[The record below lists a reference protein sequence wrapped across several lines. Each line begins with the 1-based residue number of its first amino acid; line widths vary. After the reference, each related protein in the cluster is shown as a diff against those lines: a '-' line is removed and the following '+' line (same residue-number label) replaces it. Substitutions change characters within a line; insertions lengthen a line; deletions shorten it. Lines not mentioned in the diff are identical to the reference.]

1 MVNTASKW
9 GGGAGGGRAEEQQV
23 STAGARVAG
32 AEARDGSAGD
42 WPGQERSGVWPR
54 GWRITVLGSCRPL
67 RAKALPLSDWDR
79 TPSTSC

>member
-9 GGGAGGGRAEEQQV
+9 GGVRGAAVPRSSRSVLRGRE
-23 STAGARVAG
+23 
-32 AEARDGSAGD
+32 
-42 WPGQERSGVWPR
+42 WPGQRPEMGVLGTGQGQERSGVWPR